1 MLIEK
6 ENIDDVVFDKDGNV
20 IVSNFF
26 EVIVKKLDKSG
37 KMLFK
42 YIYKELNKLFGLIVD
57 GYGNIFV
64 NGNDINNIYIV
75 LNDGK
80 IIRILEG
87 V

>member
-20 IVSNFF
+20 IVSNYR
-26 EVIVKKLDKSG
+26 EGIVKKLDKSG
-37 KMLFK
+37 NMLFK
-42 YIYKELNKLFGLIVD
+42 YIYKELDKLFGLIVD

-64 NGNDINNIYIV
+64 NGSDINNIYIV